1 MFDLYF
7 GMFDLGSG
15 LKCEQASAT
24 YFRAINDT
32 SVSQIRRA

>member
-15 LKCEQASAT
+15 LEGEPASAT
-24 YFRAINDT
+24 YF
-32 SVSQIRRA
+32 IR